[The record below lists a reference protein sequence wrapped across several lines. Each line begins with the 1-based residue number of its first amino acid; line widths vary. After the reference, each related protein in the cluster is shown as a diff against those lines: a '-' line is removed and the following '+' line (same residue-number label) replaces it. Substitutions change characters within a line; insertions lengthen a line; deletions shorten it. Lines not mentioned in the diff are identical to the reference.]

1 MAKRILN
8 LPGKEHSA
16 FASRLH
22 KGSPST
28 MSNAAQQDLIRRLN
42 TRLHRTNKKIS
53 TRMEREL

>member
-28 MSNAAQQDLIRRLN
+28 MSNAAQQDLIRRLRRKVHQ
-42 TRLHRTNKKIS
+42 TDKKFS
-53 TRMEREL
+53 THMEREL